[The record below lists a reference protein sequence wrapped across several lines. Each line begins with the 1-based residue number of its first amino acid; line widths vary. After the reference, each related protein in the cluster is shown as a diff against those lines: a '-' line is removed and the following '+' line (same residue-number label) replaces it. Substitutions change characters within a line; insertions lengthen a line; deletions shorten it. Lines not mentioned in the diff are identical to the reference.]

1 MLLQPLAHTRDRSLV
16 RARRWVR
23 PMKNADFTEKHDG
36 NSTSFAFSDF
46 RTEVDEERLDISPRH
61 VAARGM
67 RKHQLQRSLPL
78 PFHGHMVPRCSTIR
92 KN

>member
-1 MLLQPLAHTRDRSLV
+1 
-16 RARRWVR
+16 
-23 PMKNADFTEKHDG
+23 MKNADLTEKHDS

-67 RKHQLQRSLPL
+67 RKHQLQSSLALSP
-78 PFHGHMVPRCSTIR
+78 HAKMVPKYGTIS
-92 KN
+92 KV